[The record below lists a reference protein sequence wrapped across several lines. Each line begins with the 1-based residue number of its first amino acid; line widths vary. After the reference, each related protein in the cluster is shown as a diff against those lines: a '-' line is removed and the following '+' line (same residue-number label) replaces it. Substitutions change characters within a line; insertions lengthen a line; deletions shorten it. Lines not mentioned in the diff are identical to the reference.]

1 MNRRHCRTFH
11 AKRISIDLRI
21 KRSEIEEGVCDAAE
35 RPAEFLDRQ
44 QSGHEVMVPRALQ
57 RLERKQKEEVN
68 GRFCAAHSDL
78 RNLSPAAIVSQLK
91 FWRKALYLARSPSLR
106 VTGVRCCREGSLVIR
121 KIVREK
127 WFGDLSVGSD
137 MVLPFVAW
145 LFALAFLADMSKTT
159 LL

>member
-1 MNRRHCRTFH
+1 MEGIVARSTPNESRSIYALNGQRLKRAL
-11 AKRISIDLRI
+11 AKL
-21 KRSEIEEGVCDAAE
+21 AQ
-35 RPAEFLDRQ
+35 RPVEFLDRQ
-44 QSGHEVMVPRALQ
+44 KSGHEVMVSRALQ
-57 RLERKQKEEVN
+57 RLEREQKEEVK

-106 VTGVRCCREGSLVIR
+106 VIGVRCCREGSLVIR

-145 LFALAFLADMSKTT
+145 LFALAFLADMSRTT
-159 LL
+159 LS